1 MPQISVTRILAS
13 DVDKFWPHVA
23 QGMHRSCLKSG
34 GQISAGYLWQECRG
48 DRAFLYIVHD
58 QDKLFGAAIFAFR
71 EWPSGLRYMGLGLCG
86 QEADQWFDALHEK
99 VREDAKMG
107 GAIAIVD
114 AARPGMKKFYGKT
127 KAIRTIQVV
136 YEETI

>member
-1 MPQISVTRILAS
+1 M
-13 DVDKFWPHVA
+13 
-23 QGMHRSCLKSG
+23 
-34 GQISAGYLWQECRG
+34 SAGYLWQECRA

-58 QDKLFGAAIFAFR
+58 GDRLLGASIFAFR

-86 QEADQWFDALHEK
+86 TNAADWFEELHNK

-107 GAIAIVD
+107 GAKAIVD
-114 AARPGMKKFYGKT
+114 AARPGMRKFYKAKT
-127 KAIRTIQVV
+127 IKTIQVV